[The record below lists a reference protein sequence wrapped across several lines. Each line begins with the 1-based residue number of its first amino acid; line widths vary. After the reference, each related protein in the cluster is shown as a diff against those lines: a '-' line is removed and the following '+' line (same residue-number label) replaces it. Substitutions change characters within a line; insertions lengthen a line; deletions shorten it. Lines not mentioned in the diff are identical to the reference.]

1 MNQQDATGTGPYNLE
16 ELVQLTGV
24 SDHTIRSWIKAQVM
38 RTPNGKGRGAHYDKK
53 HVIEVKFLNKVQE
66 AFAGRLPLGTFA
78 DLFEGVDQATIERIA
93 NGHEGVTVVG
103 KAARAARAPRAM
115 RSVVEDAPDSDPVPK
130 NPPPPVSH
138 RRGDDW
144 EEGPWTTVKV
154 ADDVSLCMRSDDP
167 ERAAWL
173 ARMARKLREW
183 SEDGG

>member
-1 MNQQDATGTGPYNLE
+1 
-16 ELVQLTGV
+16 
-24 SDHTIRSWIKAQVM
+24 
-38 RTPNGKGRGAHYDKK
+38 
-53 HVIEVKFLNKVQE
+53 
-66 AFAGRLPLGTFA
+66 
-78 DLFEGVDQATIERIA
+78 LFEGVDEATIERIA

-103 KAARAARAPRAM
+103 KAARAPRAM
-115 RSVVEDAPDSDPVPK
+115 RSVVKDVTDSDSVPK
-130 NPPPPVSH
+130 SPPPPVSH